1 MKKEVKYSSINIKN
15 NIKFNKQFLV
25 AYFKITSEC
34 MLCCPFCS
42 QGKNAKRTIHIDDAK
57 IVLDKLKK
65 IGIKTI
71 TYTGGEPLIFEYLKQ
86 LLEYGKSLGFEQIIV
101 TNGILLNEIDSVL
114 FQYINGIGISLHG
127 TENIHDKVVAKK
139 GIYKQVES
147 NIDYV
152 LRKYPNIVL
161 NINCT
166 LTKDNSDYNNMKYLT
181 DFAKK
186 RNIRLCFGRLNYIG
200 LSETKN
206 IVNPD
211 EYLSNIYKLSEEYN
225 KIEISNCISLCNQ
238 KSKYNYLNHS
248 CGAGQT
254 MLAIEP
260 NGDVKICASSNIVL
274 GNILQDKLRKI
285 INNKKLKE
293 YRNLKWLP
301 MECKNCKKFAMC
313 KGGCHAEGSGN
324 FYNDNCDALLLNKY
338 ETIWQQIKDKNLKFK
353 NSYFVKKRVNKYLII
368 NRPVREIN
376 KTGID
381 IIKELDGTKTIY
393 ELAKEFNNIS
403 NFKEF
408 MILLYIDGM
417 LV

>member
-15 NIKFNKQFLV
+15 NMKFNNQFLV

-42 QGKNAKRTIHIDDAK
+42 QGKNIKRTININDAK
-57 IVLDKLKK
+57 KVLDKLKK
-65 IGIKTI
+65 MGIKTI
-71 TYTGGEPLIFEYLKQ
+71 TYTGGEPLIFKYLNQ

-101 TNGILLNEIDSVL
+101 TNGILLNAIDSTL

-127 TENIHDKVVAKK
+127 DEFVHDRVVAKK
-139 GIYKQVES
+139 GVYKQVES

-152 LRKYPNIVL
+152 LKKYPNIVL

-166 LTKDNSDYNNMKYLT
+166 LTKDNSNYDNMKYLT

-206 IVNPD
+206 IINPD
-211 EYLSNIYKLSEEYN
+211 EYLSNVYNLSKEYN

-238 KSKYNYLNHS
+238 NSKYNSLNHS

-260 NGDVKICASSNIVL
+260 NGDVKICASSNVVL
-274 GNILQDKLRKI
+274 GNILKDRLTKI
-285 INNKKLKE
+285 INSKKLKE

-313 KGGCHAEGSGN
+313 KGGCHAEGSGY
-324 FYNDNCDALLLNKY
+324 FFKDNCDALLLNKY
-338 ETIWQQIKDKNLKFK
+338 ETIWKQIKNKKFKFK
-353 NSYFVKKRVNKYLII
+353 NSYFVKKSFNKYLII
-368 NRPVREIN
+368 NRPIREIN
-376 KTGID
+376 KIGID
-381 IIKELDGTKTIY
+381 IIKELDGTKTIN
-393 ELAKEFNNIS
+393 EIARKFNNIS
-403 NFKEF
+403 NLKEF
-408 MILLYIDGM
+408 IILLYIDGM

>member
-86 LLEYGKSLGFEQIIV
+86 LLEYGKLLGFEQIIV

-211 EYLSNIYKLSEEYN
+211 EYLSNIYKLSEEYT

-338 ETIWQQIKDKNLKFK
+338 ETIWQQIKNKNLKFK